1 MSEQEK
7 KRLFKDEYYFSIFG
21 WMSNPDGMN
30 LNGNELNIYAVIFG
44 LSQGDDQYFTGSIKY
59 LSDCLNISE
68 RSIKSCLKSLVQ
80 KGCLQKIEVK
90 YNCYKYKAIVKRDG
104 EESSPQ
110 MVKKVHHDGEESSP
124 QMVKN
129 LHHDGEE
136 SSPNN
141 IDILKINI
149 LGDKQ
154 TATRKTNKPKNQFNN
169 FKQRDNVDF
178 DELEKKLLGGAG

>member
-1 MSEQEK
+1 
-7 KRLFKDEYYFSIFG
+7 
-21 WMSNPDGMN
+21 
-30 LNGNELNIYAVIFG
+30 
-44 LSQGDDQYFTGSIKY
+44 
-59 LSDCLNISE
+59 
-68 RSIKSCLKSLVQ
+68 
-80 KGCLQKIEVK
+80 
-90 YNCYKYKAIVKRDG
+90 
-104 EESSPQ
+104 
-110 MVKKVHHDGEESSP
+110 MVKKV
-124 QMVKN
+124 
-129 LHHDGEE
+129 HHDGEE

>member
-124 QMVKN
+124 
-129 LHHDGEE
+129 
-136 SSPNN
+136 NN